1 MTFSFLYR
9 RYKTFCLFSEK
20 KPLSLSSHH
29 SLRYVSNFRHFRIL
43 SSQFRKGQCGIAHY
57 TYSPPFLFKSPVG
70 LAVKP
75 NSGFALVFVRFL
87 FKCIFF
93 PLTFFF
99 FFKEAPAKGE
109 PPSIGLRDTK
119 FTQGWGRGWG
129 STAKI
134 GLLSQF

>member
-1 MTFSFLYR
+1 MTFGFLYR

-70 LAVKP
+70 LALKP
-75 NSGFALVFVRFL
+75 NSGFALVFVHFL

-93 PLTFFF
+93 LLTFFF
-99 FFKEAPAKGE
+99 FFKGSACERRTPFH
-109 PPSIGLRDTK
+109 RTK
-119 FTQGWGRGWG
+119 RQEIYAGMGAG
-129 STAKI
+129 KHC
-134 GLLSQF
+134 